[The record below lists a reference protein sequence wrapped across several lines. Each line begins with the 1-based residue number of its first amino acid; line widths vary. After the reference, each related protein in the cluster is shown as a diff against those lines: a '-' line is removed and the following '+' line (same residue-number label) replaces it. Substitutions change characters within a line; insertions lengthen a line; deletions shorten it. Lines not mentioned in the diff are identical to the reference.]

1 MYTLQQKRPT
11 DGERK
16 QYPSAAGKG
25 GRAGKVGGG
34 GVGQGGEGL
43 LVSPMFESR
52 EKGHISTVTGLRLN
66 KDSKDAQQMTTGSA
80 RARKRES
87 TKGGRG
93 GGKTKNY
100 PDLTCDKYFNDSYAA
115 KPHTAHDRRHTLA
128 RLPHRSTH
136 SSARSS
142 DPKGGYLVATW
153 PIPPRNP
160 NNNAIPFAQ
169 HTHTAPLRPQTTL
182 LLG

>member
-1 MYTLQQKRPT
+1 MNCMYTLQQKRPT

-93 GGKTKNY
+93 GGQ
-100 PDLTCDKYFNDSYAA
+100 DKKLPGPHLRQIFQRFLRSQTSHRPRSAAHTRPAATSFDALVRPFLRSQGWLPRCNLAHTSA
-115 KPHTAHDRRHTLA
+115 KP
-128 RLPHRSTH
+128 
-136 SSARSS
+136 
-142 DPKGGYLVATW
+142 K
-153 PIPPRNP
+153 
-160 NNNAIPFAQ
+160 
-169 HTHTAPLRPQTTL
+169 
-182 LLG
+182 